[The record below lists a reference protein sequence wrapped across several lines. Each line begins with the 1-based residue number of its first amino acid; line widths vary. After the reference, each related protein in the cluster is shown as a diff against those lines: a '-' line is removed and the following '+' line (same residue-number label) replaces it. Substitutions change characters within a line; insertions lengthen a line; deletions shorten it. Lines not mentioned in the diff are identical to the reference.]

1 MKKYPAYK
9 ESGEKWL
16 GKIPSLWSARKLK
29 TLFRIKKEIAGKD
42 GLDVLSITQQ
52 GIKIKDVDSNI
63 GQIARDYT
71 NYQTL
76 NVGEFAMNH
85 MDLLT
90 GWVDISPHNGVT
102 SPDYRVFVRSE
113 DSASSRY
120 LLYALQ
126 TCYSRKIFYGLAQ
139 GVSSMGRCRL
149 QSCKFKDFVFP
160 LPPTLEEQDI
170 IVAYLDK
177 KCAEIDELISR
188 RHAIIERLKELKQ
201 SIIVSAVTR
210 GLDPDVP
217 MKDSGIP
224 WLGKIPTHWKTQKFT
239 SKFRLGKGLSI
250 TKADLRKS
258 GARVINYGQIH
269 SRMNNGVD
277 VNNVGICYVDS
288 CYIEAFPKA
297 LVHLNDILFADT
309 SEDIKGIGNCVRIS
323 CNTVFFAG
331 YHTIIASNKVKG
343 NTKYEAYLF
352 QSENWRN
359 QLRMKSNGVKV
370 FSISKK
376 NLRQCYLINPPEGEK
391 EQIVTYLD
399 NKCAEIDAL
408 VARQEQ
414 IIEKLKELKV
424 STIAHVVTG
433 KVDVRDA
440 I

>member
-1 MKKYPAYK
+1 MKVYPEYK
-9 ESGEKWL
+9 DSGTPWL
-16 GKIPSLWSARKLK
+16 GKVPVHWEILRNKNELFPKANHIGDNPNNLPLLSLTKKGIIMRNLTSGKGKFSSDERKFL
-29 TLFRIKKEIAGKD
+29 IVEPG
-42 GLDVLSITQQ
+42 
-52 GIKIKDVDSNI
+52 
-63 GQIARDYT
+63 
-71 NYQTL
+71 
-76 NVGEFAMNH
+76 
-85 MDLLT
+85 
-90 GWVDISPHNGVT
+90 
-102 SPDYRVFVRSE
+102 
-113 DSASSRY
+113 
-120 LLYALQ
+120 
-126 TCYSRKIFYGLAQ
+126 
-139 GVSSMGRCRL
+139 
-149 QSCKFKDFVFP
+149 DFVFCHYDIQETP
-160 LPPTLEEQDI
+160 RTIGLSSLLGYITGSYNVYGYRGKNRRFFYYLHECFDDGKLLCPLYKGLRNTIQQDRFLSMRICLPPEEEREA

-250 TKADLRKS
+250 NKADLRKS

>member
-1 MKKYPAYK
+1 MKASKEYK
-9 ESGEKWL
+9 DSGIPWFGKLPEEWKIEKLSSILKERSVIVADREFPPLSVTKGGVLPQIEGVAKTNNRES
-16 GKIPSLWSARKLK
+16 RKLVRAGDFVINSRSDRK
-29 TLFRIKKEIAGKD
+29 GSAGVSPIAGSVS
-42 GLDVLSITQQ
+42 LI
-52 GIKIKDVDSNI
+52 NI
-63 GQIARDYT
+63 VA
-71 NYQTL
+71 
-76 NVGEFAMNH
+76 EF
-85 MDLLT
+85 
-90 GWVDISPHNGVT
+90 IRP
-102 SPDYRVFVRSE
+102 
-113 DSASSRY
+113 
-120 LLYALQ
+120 
-126 TCYSRKIFYGLAQ
+126 
-139 GVSSMGRCRL
+139 VSSMFFHYLLRNYAFQQEFYRYGHGIVADLWTTRYKELRNICVP
-149 QSCKFKDFVFP
+149 FPP
-160 LPPTLEEQDI
+160 LPVQELI
-170 IVAYLDK
+170 AAYLDK

-188 RHAIIERLKELKQ
+188 RHAVIERLKELKQ

-224 WLGKIPTHWKTQKFT
+224 WLGMIPTHWKTQKFT

-414 IIEKLKELKV
+414 IIGKLKELKV

>member
-1 MKKYPAYK
+1 MKEYKLYKKCNISWLDSIPDHWKTKPAKRLFTLLRRPVGPQDEIITCFRDGVVTLRKNRRETGFTESLK
-9 ESGEKWL
+9 ETGY
-16 GKIPSLWSARKLK
+16 
-29 TLFRIKKEIAGKD
+29 
-42 GLDVLSITQQ
+42 Q
-52 GIKIKDVDSNI
+52 GIKKGDLVIHQMD
-63 GQIARDYT
+63 A
-71 NYQTL
+71 
-76 NVGEFAMNH
+76 FA
-85 MDLLT
+85 
-90 GWVDISPHNGVT
+90 GSV
-102 SPDYRVFVRSE
+102 
-113 DSASSRY
+113 
-120 LLYALQ
+120 
-126 TCYSRKIFYGLAQ
+126 
-139 GVSSMGRCRL
+139 GVSDSDGKSTPVYSVCAPKEKLSPYYYAYIIREMARSNYILALAKGIRQR
-149 QSCKFKDFVFP
+149 STDFKFSTFAQCI
-160 LPPTLEEQDI
+160 LPAPPVGEQDI

-224 WLGKIPTHWKTQKFT
+224 WLGEIPTHWKTQKFT

-250 TKADLRKS
+250 TKADLRES

-288 CYIEAFPKA
+288 CNIEAFPKA
-297 LVHLNDILFADT
+297 LVHSNDILFADT

-331 YHTIIASNKVKG
+331 YHIIIAFNKVKG